1 MRFEESI
8 DRYVARFPELD
19 LYRRQQAMPRPS
31 AEEIRRGVA
40 RGRALHGKFCR
51 EVINAAL
58 LRPLAGTLALIG
70 RATAAKFCKLRAE
83 RTRLATIRSL
93 AAMDD
98 RMLHDIGIGRG
109 NIPYVAESL
118 AYGEQRSAPGV
129 AARSRTVSEKQVF
142 LSLRAA

>member
-1 MRFEESI
+1 MRFEQSI
-8 DRYVARFPELD
+8 DHYVTRFPELD
-19 LYRRQQAMPRPS
+19 LYRRRQATPRPS

-51 EVINAAL
+51 QVINAAL
-58 LRPLAGTLALIG
+58 VRPLAGTLALVG
-70 RATAAKFCKLRAE
+70 RAAAATLRKVRAE

-98 RMLHDIGIGRG
+98 RMLRDIGIGRC

-118 AYGEQRSAPGV
+118 AYGEQRAVPGV
-129 AARSRTVSEKQVF
+129 AARSKPVSEKQVF

>member
-8 DRYVARFPELD
+8 DRYVTRFPELD
-19 LYRRQQAMPRPS
+19 SYRRRQVVPRPS
-31 AEEIRRGVA
+31 AVEIRRGIA

-51 EVINAAL
+51 QVVIAAL
-58 LRPLAGTLALIG
+58 VRPLANMVAVVG
-70 RATAAKFCKLRAE
+70 RATAATIRKLRAE

-98 RMLHDIGIGRG
+98 RMLRDIGIGRS
-109 NIPYVAESL
+109 NIPWVAESL
-118 AYGEQRSAPGV
+118 AYGEHRSALDR
-129 AARSRTVSEKQVF
+129 AAESKPVSEKQVF